1 MLSTFLQQFER
12 FVSSFRHGNG
22 TGRRAACSSW
32 RKGGTLMPARTR
44 LRGPRLSSRRQPRPT
59 PPNPLPTL
67 SQALLSSF
75 RAHVDQSQ
83 PPDERGLAPPKTH
96 VPGAAKPPRYRGW
109 LLYPAR
115 RDQHFQKMQL
125 IPETVLDPSRPMR
138 LRCKQVPFGEG
149 RFQEPSLLAGSIQ
162 RHRAFQDDAAL
173 NREKSNTLPCLRNHP
188 SGFPL
193 SVVLSYSRRH
203 DRRPL
208 PH

>member
-12 FVSSFRHGNG
+12 FV
-22 TGRRAACSSW
+22 CSSC
-32 RKGGTLMPARTR
+32 RKVGTLMPARTR

-75 RAHVDQSQ
+75 WSHVDQSQ
-83 PPDERGLAPPKTH
+83 PPDERDLAPPKTH
-96 VPGAAKPPRYRGW
+96 VPAAAKPPRYPDG
-109 LLYPAR
+109 LLPYRAR

-149 RFQEPSLLAGSIQ
+149 RCQEPSLLAGSIQ
-162 RHRAFQDDAAL
+162 RHRAFQDDAASI
-173 NREKSNTLPCLRNHP
+173 REKAILCRVGGTILQAFRSL
-188 SGFPL
+188 
-193 SVVLSYSRRH
+193 
-203 DRRPL
+203 
-208 PH
+208 